1 VQEMRRMWPRRL
13 AIIAALVAVATAVI
27 VSAAGESSSRPS
39 SRRAHRA
46 ATVPRTT
53 AEEVS
58 ALLSGIP
65 QRANTLGR
73 PTAPLTLTY
82 YGDLECPFCRQFT
95 LDALPSIIRRWVRG
109 GQLKIEYLAME
120 TATRGLKTFQIQQI
134 AALAAGMQSKMW
146 NFIEVFYH
154 EQGEEDS
161 GYVTEKYLD
170 GLASQI
176 PGLGVTLW
184 SEERYD
190 PVLAAQ
196 VTAETKA
203 AVHAGFTGT
212 PAFQIGHS
220 RGTMYR
226 LQPPSLTGPAL
237 FNTAIEYLL
246 KHRDGET
253 APHRAVRGAV

>member
-1 VQEMRRMWPRRL
+1 MWPRRL
-13 AIIAALVAVATAVI
+13 VIVGALVAAALAVI
-27 VSAAGESSSRPS
+27 VTVTGGRGARPS
-39 SRRAHRA
+39 ARRAHS
-46 ATVPRTT
+46 ATAPRTT

-73 PTAPLTLTY
+73 STAPLTLTY

-120 TATRGLKTFQIQQI
+120 TATREPKTFQIQQA
-134 AALAAGMQSKMW
+134 AALAAGMQGKMW
-146 NFIEVFYH
+146 NFIEIFYH

-161 GYVTEKYLD
+161 GYVTDKYLD
-170 GLASQI
+170 AIADQV

-190 PVLAAQ
+190 PMLAAQ
-196 VTAETKA
+196 VTAEAKA
-203 AVHAGFTGT
+203 ALRAGFTGT
-212 PAFQIGHS
+212 PTFRVGRSNGA
-220 RGTMYR
+220 TYR
-226 LQPPSLTGPAL
+226 LRPPSLTGPAP

-246 KHRDGET
+246 KHPGVGTVPR
-253 APHRAVRGAV
+253 RAAHSA